1 MPKNVKSRNP
11 SPRQSGQHG
20 RAPDPT
26 GRPLPILRR
35 FGPGGN
41 AFAVDADKKK
51 ANLHR
56 LKRIEGQIR
65 GVHDMVQQNR
75 YCADIL
81 IQIAA
86 AQKSLSGVARQL
98 LANHLK
104 HCVAHEIRAGG
115 AQADTACDELLKLIS
130 HLDH

>member
-1 MPKNVKSRNP
+1 MPKNVKSRNLE
-11 SPRQSGQHG
+11 PRPAGQHG
-20 RAPDPT
+20 GSPGPAQ
-26 GRPLPILRR
+26 GPLPILRR

-41 AFAVDADKKK
+41 AFAVDADKKR

-65 GVHDMVQQNR
+65 GVHEMVQQDR

-115 AQADTACDELLKLIS
+115 AQADVACEELVKLIS

>member
-1 MPKNVKSRNP
+1 MPKNIKSRNP
-11 SPRQSGQHG
+11 KPRTSGQLG
-20 RAPDPT
+20 SLADPADQ
-26 GRPLPILRR
+26 PLPVLPR

-41 AFAVDADKKK
+41 ALAVDANKKK

-56 LKRIEGQIR
+56 LRRIEGQIR
-65 GVHDMVQQNR
+65 GVHDMVQQDR

-86 AQKSLSGVARQL
+86 VQKSLSGVARQL
-98 LANHLK
+98 LANHVK
-104 HCVAHEIRAGG
+104 HCVAHGIRVGG
-115 AQADTACDELLKLIS
+115 AQADAACDELLKLIS

>member
-1 MPKNVKSRNP
+1 MPKNVKSRNLE
-11 SPRQSGQHG
+11 PRPAGQHG
-20 RAPDPT
+20 NSSDPAD
-26 GRPLPILRR
+26 RPLPKLRR

-41 AFAVDADKKK
+41 AFAVDADKKR

-65 GVHDMVQQNR
+65 GVHEMVQQDR

-115 AQADTACDELLKLIS
+115 AQADAACDELVKLIS